1 MSEAIGVLPKVIT
14 PDVTQLSWSQL
25 NYTLLECDDV
35 KTLQAWLDATVA
47 TGLVT
52 RSVRVYGR
60 LSAVRR
66 AVELKDLKRRVMAAQ
81 RGVAA

>member
-1 MSEAIGVLPKVIT
+1 MSEAIGVLPAAA
-14 PDVTQLSWSQL
+14 PAVTQLSWSQL
-25 NYTLLECDDV
+25 NYVLLDCDDV
-35 KTLQAWLDATVA
+35 KTLQDWLDVTVA

-52 RSVRVYGR
+52 RSVRIYGR

-66 AVELKDLKRRVMAAQ
+66 AGELKALRQQVVAAQ